1 MLHVHCIY
9 LYFWIS
15 WQRYIHKYINYSNKV
30 HLGHITVTWCLVN
43 SFYPIHQCNISVTEI
58 YCFLKT
64 VTEQIWKKIFK
75 ILAYI
80 HLLCRFLVASWEEQ
94 FACQIITK
102 NPLHLLLSVSHGS
115 EVKLSNT
122 SLICRNRFWNAC
134 IPWIILVSWFEILT
148 HGR

>member
-1 MLHVHCIY
+1 MVPSELFLPY
-9 LYFWIS
+9 PSMQYIS
-15 WQRYIHKYINYSNKV
+15 HRNLLLSENSN
-30 HLGHITVTWCLVN
+30 WAN
-43 SFYPIHQCNISVTEI
+43 
-58 YCFLKT
+58 LK
-64 VTEQIWKKIFK
+64 KKIFK

-122 SLICRNRFWNAC
+122 SLICWTKTQLGKKCSNFVKHLNSLIKFLLNQFFYWKKKELFQKLKC
-134 IPWIILVSWFEILT
+134 IIE
-148 HGR
+148 

>member
-1 MLHVHCIY
+1 M
-9 LYFWIS
+9 
-15 WQRYIHKYINYSNKV
+15 

-64 VTEQIWKKIFK
+64 VSKFEKKK
-75 ILAYI
+75 YSKSVEYI

-102 NPLHLLLSVSHGS
+102 NPLSASATSCFPWVRGQIVQYLIDMLNQNSAWQEMLQLCKTPEFFNKIPS
-115 EVKLSNT
+115 EFNFFIERKKKNCFKS
-122 SLICRNRFWNAC
+122 
-134 IPWIILVSWFEILT
+134 
-148 HGR
+148 